1 MNDEE
6 DDRIDRLTREI
17 IEKNREL
24 LERLA
29 EL

>member
-1 MNDEE
+1 MNDED
-6 DDRIDRLTREI
+6 DDRIDRLTQEI